1 MKRTPF
7 YVLIG
12 SVVLIGAAG
21 CRSAQ
26 SQATSFDQIPPTA
39 QIARDSENSTQPAET
54 FQVSHSTN
62 PFASSNLSNSSSGT
76 SIGRLPVPTT
86 SRNPRLCTTG

>member
-7 YVLIG
+7 YVLIS
-12 SVVLIGAAG
+12 SVVLIGAVG
-21 CRSAQ
+21 CRSGQ
-26 SQATSFDQIPPTA
+26 FHATSFNQIPPAT
-39 QIARDSENSTQPAET
+39 QIVQNPENSSQPVEA
-54 FQVSHSTN
+54 FQVSHSSETY
-62 PFASSNLSNSSSGT
+62 ASNYLSSSQSGT